1 MTFKSKLVSSL
12 VALELAVGGAAIAAE
27 TKTDQKPAQDT
38 NRSGMEG
45 MHGGM
50 SGMMRGNGS
59 QPGADMMHGDMM
71 GMMDMMGRCSQ
82 MMGDASPMSMPKLPP
97 GNDKLQLQM
106 QAEMMQKMSE
116 ILSSYAARLP
126 DAQRSGR

>member
-1 MTFKSKLVSSL
+1 MLVVMT
-12 VALELAVGGAAIAAE
+12 LAAGGAAIAAD
-27 TKTDQKPAQDT
+27 TKTDQKPAQGTD
-38 NRSGMEG
+38 RSGTEG

-50 SGMMRGNGS
+50 RGMMQGDRS
-59 QPGADMMHGDMM
+59 QPGGDMMHGDMM

-82 MMGDASPMSMPKLPP
+82 MMGHGSPMSGMPKLPR

-106 QAEMMQKMSE
+106 EAEMMQKMGE

>member
-1 MTFKSKLVSSL
+1 MQ
-12 VALELAVGGAAIAAE
+12 G
-27 TKTDQKPAQDT
+27 
-38 NRSGMEG
+38 NR
-45 MHGGM
+45 
-50 SGMMRGNGS
+50 S

-82 MMGDASPMSMPKLPP
+82 MMGNASPMSMPKLPP

-106 QAEMMQKMSE
+106 EAEMMQKMSE

-126 DAQRSGR
+126 DAQRSGH